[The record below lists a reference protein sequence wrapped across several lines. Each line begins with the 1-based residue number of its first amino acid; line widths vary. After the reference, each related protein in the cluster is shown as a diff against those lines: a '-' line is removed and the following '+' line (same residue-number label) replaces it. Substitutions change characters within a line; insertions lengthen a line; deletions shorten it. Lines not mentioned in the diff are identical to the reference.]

1 MFKRTIVAV
10 ITFAALLC
18 FTVTG
23 DAADVRLGKD
33 DTWLVYWYICGADNL
48 EGIGHLA
55 TKDIAEMQKVKLP
68 PNVKVLIYA
77 GGTNL
82 WHHPTIAANGDGIY
96 LYSSNRL
103 EKQVDGYA
111 NNMGD
116 PNTLA
121 SFLKYGEDNFPADH
135 KILLFWNHGGLSGV
149 CYDDKFA
156 QRNDKGEVVDRPYL
170 TYDALKGAFAA
181 VYGNSPEEP
190 PFELVGFK
198 ACMTGSYELANSL
211 ADFSRYMM
219 GAEPSVYDWNF
230 SDWFADLAKDPSMN
244 GAKLGKAICDSAL
257 KSYNSYF
264 KATHTFSII
273 DLSKM
278 PELREAYEAYFDE
291 ALKRADEEPGFSGA
305 FARAATARNVDR
317 YSNLYGDLGL
327 IAKNTKSIMPDASKK
342 LLGAIDKAVVYNK
355 RGEYINSKG
364 ISTYYP
370 YTSSEKSN
378 MSADSYEF
386 KLIDS
391 QSSSYAAQKKL
402 YRKLLELD
410 ISNLKEEIFSDE
422 NGAPEAVNILND
434 YKRDRF
440 FIQFMPEQLKNISEI
455 KCMMLPVN
463 VTGDGDSQST
473 SVDVGGALSISADSL
488 KIDRK
493 KGTVTDNFRA
503 VEQVFD
509 GHRISM
515 NASVSSR
522 GHTFYEV
529 PILYNGVTRKLLVRY
544 DIATKKYEIFGFGS
558 DVENGMVRQ
567 LQGQPVP
574 GAVITPIYLTINT
587 DPSDDIIGYRP
598 ELDEK
603 TGKPVPLR
611 SIVGQVP
618 NPADGKNYYI
628 KRTLGEPFVFTRNSA
643 ITERKIN
650 RGFYLYFFAF
660 TAPNGQMVTSAPAII
675 GVDHGEVARA
685 GTLDLKFAVER

>member
-23 DAADVRLGKD
+23 DAADVRPGKD

-77 GGTNL
+77 GGTNR

-291 ALKRADEEPGFSGA
+291 AARRANDETGFSGA
-305 FARAATARNVDR
+305 FARAATAGNVDR
-317 YSNLYGDLGL
+317 YSNWYGDLGL
-327 IAKNTKSIMPDASKK
+327 IAKNTKSIMPEASKK
-342 LLGAIDKAVVYNK
+342 LLDAIDKAVVYNK
-355 RGEYINSKG
+355 RGEYLKSKG

-370 YTSSEKSN
+370 YISSEKPA
-378 MSADSYEF
+378 MSVESSEF
-386 KLIDS
+386 KTIDA
-391 QSSSYAAQKKL
+391 QSSSYAAQKNL
-402 YRKLLELD
+402 YRNLLGLNVSQLNVAVPVERD
-410 ISNLKEEIFSDE
+410 SNGHLV
-422 NGAPEAVNILND
+422 ARLT
-434 YKRDRF
+434 
-440 FIQFMPEQLKNISEI
+440 PEQLENVSMIR
-455 KCMMLPVN
+455 CLLLPVEKTDN
-463 VTGDGDSQST
+463 
-473 SVDVGGALSISADSL
+473 GGIGSFRLGESILNSADDL
-488 KIDRK
+488 KIDLK
-493 KGTVTDNFRA
+493 TGTITENFRA

-509 GHRISM
+509 GHKIAM
-515 NASVSSR
+515 FATVSGR
-522 GHTFYEV
+522 GHNFYEV
-529 PILYNGVTRKLLVRY
+529 PIILGSGVEKKPCTLKVRY
-544 DIATKKYEIFGFGS
+544 DISAKKYTIFGFGS
-558 DVENGMVRQ
+558 EVENGMVRDINAFNQ
-567 LQGQPVP
+567 LRP
-574 GAVITPIYLTINT
+574 GDLITPVLFTTVSDDEINGADDPTILNRYT
-587 DPSDDIIGYRP
+587 DP
-598 ELDEK
+598 K
-603 TGKPVPLR
+603 TGKNVYLK
-611 SIVGQVP
+611 VTAG
-618 NPADGKNYYI
+618 
-628 KRTLGEPFVFTRNSA
+628 TTFVFTRDSA
-643 ITERKIN
+643 ITDRKIT
-650 RGFYLYFFAF
+650 RGNYVYVFSFMS
-660 TAPNGQMVTSAPAII
+660 PNGNAAMSRPGLIQVK
-675 GVDHGEVARA
+675 HGEITRF
-685 GTLDLKFAVER
+685 TEEDDLDEDDL